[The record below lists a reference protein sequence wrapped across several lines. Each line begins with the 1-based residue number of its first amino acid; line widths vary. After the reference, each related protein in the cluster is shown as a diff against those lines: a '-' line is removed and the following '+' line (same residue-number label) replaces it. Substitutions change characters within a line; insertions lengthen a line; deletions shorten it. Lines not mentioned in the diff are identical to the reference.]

1 MARWNW
7 RLLGVGPSLAVA
19 LTLAYQSTN
28 MSLAHSAV
36 TESGVELARAI
47 NVDGQTLL
55 LMACGTRDA
64 LWSDIFVAALY
75 LPSSSDGVAL
85 GDPDRTKAV
94 RLTVTDGTLLPNE
107 IPQKYREALAT
118 ALEPRDMHSLAKNF
132 TKLSQ
137 HDTVWLTYA
146 PRSGLSVILNGE
158 TVLRV
163 DNHQPVEAILT
174 VWGADESGGSRIQDI
189 LSEHRC

>member
-1 MARWNW
+1 MARSNW
-7 RLLGVGPSLAVA
+7 RLLGVAPSLAVS
-19 LTLAYQSTN
+19 LTFAYQSTS
-28 MSLAHSAV
+28 MSLAHSGV
-36 TESGVELARAI
+36 TESGVELARVI
-47 NVDGQTLL
+47 DVDGQALL

-64 LWSDIFVAALY
+64 LWFDMFVAALY
-75 LPSSSDGVAL
+75 LPASSDGVAL

-107 IPQKYREALAT
+107 IPQKYREALARV
-118 ALEPRDMHSLAKNF
+118 LEPRDMHTLAKTF
-132 TKLSQ
+132 GKLSQ
-137 HDTVWLTYA
+137 HDTVWLTYG
-146 PRSGLSVILNGE
+146 PRSGLSVIFNGE

-189 LSEHRC
+189 LSKHRC